1 MQPVGT
7 QYSEGE
13 YAIFTFSY
21 SPVSVVLNEG
31 ERSSIELAYW
41 KEHLSITKDT
51 VFIGLCTP
59 GACELPHPCPPD
71 SPLQAQD
78 VKSMCGRYA
87 MPVSRSSF
95 AKFIVFIRG
104 AYRQQLHHIHDP
116 AHQNVGEWS
125 DEERFIPWCNVVP
138 RTYAPGSITIA
149 MKA

>member
-13 YAIFTFSY
+13 YAIFPFPY

-41 KEHLSITKDT
+41 KEHLSIPKDT
-51 VFIGLCTP
+51 VFIGVCTP
-59 GACELPHPCPPD
+59 GACELP
-71 SPLQAQD
+71 PLQAED

-87 MPVSRSSF
+87 LPVSRSSF
-95 AKFIVFIRG
+95 SKFIVFIRG

-116 AHQNVGEWS
+116 AHRNVGEWS
-125 DEERFIPWCNVVP
+125 GEEQFIPRCNIVP

-149 MKA
+149 MKT